1 MGQVDA
7 DLVGAA
13 GFQLTGDQA
22 IFPYLFQ
29 EGHMGDSCL
38 GLAIVYHSFSTIVS
52 VSSDFMAQDQLLL
65 GESPLTEGQVFSGN
79 PLVFQEPIE
88 DGKDKGIFGK
98 ENGATGLHIQ
108 PVDHIAGLAN
118 IGRNMIEEGNF
129 CRLIAVGFH
138 AFWLINNNQVFI
150 LIEFLDQT
158 GVPQRDAFFRIVFLI
173 KGQFQQIARTNRT
186 LPVHHLAIDP
196 DLFFGPQK
204 MADFSWDEKV
214 IFQQLLDG
222 HGRQA
227 IWDGNGKVHTRDSLN
242 VLVGLFQSD

>member
-29 EGHMGDSCL
+29 KCHMGDSYL
-38 GLAIVYHSFSTIVS
+38 ALAIVYHSLSAIVS
-52 VSSDFMAQDQLLL
+52 VTADFMAQGQLLL
-65 GESPLTEGQVFSGN
+65 DESPLTEGQVFSGN

-118 IGRNMIEEGNF
+118 IGGNMIEEGDF
-129 CRLIAVGFH
+129 CWLIAMGLH
-138 AFWLINNNQVFI
+138 ALWLIDN
-150 LIEFLDQT
+150 D
-158 GVPQRDAFFRIVFLI
+158 
-173 KGQFQQIARTNRT
+173 
-186 LPVHHLAIDP
+186 
-196 DLFFGPQK
+196 
-204 MADFSWDEKV
+204 
-214 IFQQLLDG
+214 
-222 HGRQA
+222 
-227 IWDGNGKVHTRDSLN
+227 
-242 VLVGLFQSD
+242 